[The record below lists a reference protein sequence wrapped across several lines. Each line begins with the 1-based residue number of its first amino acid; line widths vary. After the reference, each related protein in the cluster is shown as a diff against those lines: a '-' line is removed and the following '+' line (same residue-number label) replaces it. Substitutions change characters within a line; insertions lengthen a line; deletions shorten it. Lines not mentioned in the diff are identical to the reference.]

1 MRGLLSLELPAIGL
15 VVLLDVSHFVSKAVL
30 ETTDLKLKC
39 LDFILL
45 VRMLAAL
52 LLKQRNEVLMLFL
65 PKLVS

>member
-15 VVLLDVSHFVSKAVL
+15 VLLLDLSHFVSEAVL

-45 VRMLAAL
+45 V
-52 LLKQRNEVLMLFL
+52 
-65 PKLVS
+65 